1 MIFSTGAQ
9 HWKTP
14 PARDLQALQNRLR
27 EERWTG
33 LAEASSK
40 NGKKITFLICGGE
53 AIYAYPRAA
62 NMNAEN
68 SVNAW
73 ESLADSQ
80 AASFACRELS
90 VPALRLCRIVL
101 EHPAPAETLRV
112 APGRLEGLLDG
123 WLSLA
128 QPNLIALQWTEGEAL
143 IMLWTESPRPVHFAA
158 SSSVNEDDFEAFQK
172 IFASKEC
179 ELSRHTFVSDG
190 GAWEEYCFQRMFV
203 SLLEAILARYKELTG
218 LALLNALDRNINRV
232 ALEQKLD
239 FSIALG
245 LAADNMLF
253 PNLDRLLP
261 VCKMILEV
269 ACEHVGVVLGQNLLR
284 SLVHSAISS
293 LDPHSQRL
301 IEKFSID
308 AFLGAPRTVLAGEEV
323 SYG

>member
-33 LAEASSK
+33 LAEASPK
-40 NGKKITFLICGGE
+40 NGEKVTFLICGGE
-53 AIYAYPRAA
+53 AIYAYPRAV

-80 AASFACRELS
+80 PAFFAYKELS

-101 EHPAPAETLRV
+101 EHPAPTEALRV
-112 APGRLEGLLDG
+112 APGRLEGLLG
-123 WLSLA
+123 RWLALP
-128 QPNLIALQWTEGEAL
+128 QPSLIAIQWTEGEAL
-143 IMLWTESPRPVHFAA
+143 MMLWPDVQQPVHFAA

-172 IFASKEC
+172 ILALEEC
-179 ELSRHTFVSDG
+179 EFSRHAFVSDG

-203 SLLEAILARYKELTG
+203 SLLDAILTRYKELTG

-239 FSIALG
+239 FSVALG

-253 PNLDRLLP
+253 PDLDRLLS

-308 AFLGAPRTVLAGEEV
+308 AFLGSPRTVLAGEEM